1 MRVYGGELGY
11 IGAWRRRF
19 DDALSLK
26 SLPPELVEPITQTR
40 DDLIRQQDVLIEKIV
55 DAIEKSRE
63 YRTMEVMNDGTMGP
77 HEQEIEELQVLSGSV
92 AKRAIEELE
101 SILGSELLAELIIEK
116 EALNNAQKNM
126 ASIVTDRR
134 GRAVMHEELA
144 SESSLLA
151 VSKQKDKHLPNPAS
165 PSDYKHFV
173 SLLELATEDQFIVD
187 TLYQEYR
194 DKYDSILYKPL
205 QDEEISDS
213 VNEEEIRQ
221 QRIDELQ
228 RIDNR
233 LFDDVGL
240 IINSQKQKNTQQRLR
255 LLRTRTIYRH
265 LIETYSPSWRE
276 QQANIDLV
284 GLLHKTQI
292 DGLDVSDL
300 DEAFTSYEDQTL
312 PLLIERLE
320 ITKKSNKRLDSMQR
334 ASKANA
340 SSAVNQA
347 MRKKWQESQQAL
359 SKNNLQ
365 LSKVSE
371 EHLEQIKSKLPANV
385 AQQLQYSY
393 NEIVYPRMFRE
404 SKNVD
409 RKIKAA
415 LSIPDISETQQGQI
429 KVIAD
434 KFHYKYLRLA
444 EQGIKLKR
452 QVDND
457 RSSFS
462 MGIPSHEVVMREL
475 NKERLEFERDEACDR
490 AIMQLQIVLG
500 ETQRQALQQ
509 ISNW

>member
-1 MRVYGGELGY
+1 M
-11 IGAWRRRF
+11 
-19 DDALSLK
+19 
-26 SLPPELVEPITQTR
+26 
-40 DDLIRQQDVLIEKIV
+40 
-55 DAIEKSRE
+55 
-63 YRTMEVMNDGTMGP
+63 
-77 HEQEIEELQVLSGSV
+77 
-92 AKRAIEELE
+92 
-101 SILGSELLAELIIEK
+101 
-116 EALNNAQKNM
+116 
-126 ASIVTDRR
+126 
-134 GRAVMHEELA
+134 
-144 SESSLLA
+144 
-151 VSKQKDKHLPNPAS
+151 
-165 PSDYKHFV
+165 
-173 SLLELATEDQFIVD
+173 
-187 TLYQEYR
+187 
-194 DKYDSILYKPL
+194 
-205 QDEEISDS
+205 
-213 VNEEEIRQ
+213 
-221 QRIDELQ
+221 
-228 RIDNR
+228 
-233 LFDDVGL
+233 
-240 IINSQKQKNTQQRLR
+240 R

-300 DEAFTSYEDQTL
+300 DEAFKSYEDQTL

-404 SKNVD
+404 SKHVD